1 MVIENQI
8 VEGCKRGKRKSY
20 NELYSRYASTM
31 LGVCLRYCNSKP
43 EAEDVLQEG
52 FIKIFK
58 KINTFEGRGS
68 IEGWMRRI
76 MINTAINNYKANIK
90 HYYHDDIDKNN
101 NINSDDEISFIPED
115 EVSDDEIIKMVQE
128 LPTGYQLVFN
138 LYVIDGMTHKEI
150 ANELDISI
158 NTSKSQLFKAR
169 KWLKKKLVSMGKEYS
184 H

>member
-58 KINTFEGRGS
+58 KE
-68 IEGWMRRI
+68 
-76 MINTAINNYKANIK
+76 
-90 HYYHDDIDKNN
+90 
-101 NINSDDEISFIPED
+101 
-115 EVSDDEIIKMVQE
+115 
-128 LPTGYQLVFN
+128 
-138 LYVIDGMTHKEI
+138 
-150 ANELDISI
+150 SI
-158 NTSKSQLFKAR
+158 NK
-169 KWLKKKLVSMGKEYS
+169 
-184 H
+184 